1 MQYIY
6 SQKVWLCNP
15 LYDLKMLEQNG
26 VYLEKLGRQ
35 TVRGTVLF
43 VAADNLGA
51 HSLAGFL
58 KSFSVERFCRFCKW
72 MYKCKHRQWWCSAA
86 RGMFWSLSGAC
97 QLNENVDHFHVVTG
111 YPPEI
116 MHDVF
121 EGVVSIELSLCLTDL
136 LGDLKVHSTCVKS
149 CHQVL

>member
-1 MQYIY
+1 
-6 SQKVWLCNP
+6 
-15 LYDLKMLEQNG
+15 
-26 VYLEKLGRQ
+26 
-35 TVRGTVLF
+35 
-43 VAADNLGA
+43 
-51 HSLAGFL
+51 
-58 KSFSVERFCRFCKW
+58 
-72 MYKCKHRQWWCSAA
+72 
-86 RGMFWSLSGAC
+86 MFWSLSGAC

-111 YPPEI
+111 YYPEI